1 MLLLVLMLIRST
13 SIASVPITTGCFKL
27 WYCFW
32 YFYLSTIIPFI
43 TKSSMTNIIFKRS
56 AYYLDTLD
64 DSAGDNND
72 YDTSIVMLL
81 WPYRPIFLSV
91 AGCGDA
97 PLTIQINNLLLLLI
111 RFTDDTDA
119 GTFRFG
125 YCMHCFF
132 SCSSRFKSIN
142 ITNNYFI
149 RRCSNQVFFCC
160 FYRVHFVWHLQ
171 RLD

>member
-1 MLLLVLMLIRST
+1 MLLLVLMLMLMLMLIRST
-13 SIASVPITTGCFKL
+13 SIASVPFTTGCFKL

-72 YDTSIVMLL
+72 YDTSIMMLL
-81 WPYRPIFLSV
+81 WQYRPIFLSV

-97 PLTIQINNLLLLLI
+97 PLTIQINNYWLWYFNKSIDNTSCLISDWSVISSLLHLMMLILLLI
-111 RFTDDTDA
+111 RPTSVD
-119 GTFRFG
+119 
-125 YCMHCFF
+125 
-132 SCSSRFKSIN
+132 SVSIDRL
-142 ITNNYFI
+142 I
-149 RRCSNQVFFCC
+149 QVCVDIW
-160 FYRVHFVWHLQ
+160 YWY
-171 RLD
+171 